1 MKNVN
6 VVSRVMM
13 PRDLS
18 QTVMC
23 KGEDGSAASLVGAL
37 PDPGVLLSATIPAKA
52 IATSISKCRRQTEI
66 MVGAR

>member
-1 MKNVN
+1 
-6 VVSRVMM
+6 M